1 MPLTTPPIMS
11 APSVLL
17 KITPWNADSGM
28 AEDAIV
34 RKGLRLDEQE
44 SRLKCR
50 ACTNFQSLLGDEV

>member
-1 MPLTTPPIMS
+1 MS

-50 ACTNFQSLLGDEV
+50 ACTNFQVLLGDEV